1 MLPIMRTQRSGYI
14 INISST
20 AGLIGVY
27 SDRFK
32 RALHGMEE
40 DERNGSKPGKVAVLV
55 DYIINH
61 PSPRPRY
68 MLGPILQQ
76 IAVHL
81 RKFIPSQLFEW
92 IIMKSYK
99 M

>member
-1 MLPIMRTQRSGYI
+1 MRTQRSGYI

-32 RALHGMEE
+32 RALQRMEE

-61 PSPRPRY
+61 PIPTPTIYAWSHTATNCSASKK
-68 MLGPILQQ
+68 IHTF
-76 IAVHL
+76 AV
-81 RKFIPSQLFEW
+81 I
-92 IIMKSYK
+92 
-99 M
+99 